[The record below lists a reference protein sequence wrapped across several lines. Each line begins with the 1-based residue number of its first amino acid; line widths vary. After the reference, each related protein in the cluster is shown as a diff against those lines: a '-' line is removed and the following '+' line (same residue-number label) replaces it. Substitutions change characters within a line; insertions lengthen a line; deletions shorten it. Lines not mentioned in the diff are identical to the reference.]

1 MNRKYW
7 RISSFD
13 KKRVAE
19 LAYEYGY
26 DELAVFLLAARGIT
40 EPEDVD
46 EFLNTDAELSDPFLL
61 KDMEKAVA
69 RIRRAIDCFERI
81 AVYGDYDADGVT
93 ATALLYLYLE
103 SQGADVTYYIP
114 SRMEEGYGLHN
125 DAIETLADR
134 GVKLIITVD
143 NGINSI
149 EEAEYIASKGIDL
162 VITDHH
168 QPGGLLPEA
177 VAVVNPH
184 RSDDM
189 SPFKD
194 TAGVGVAFKLIAA
207 LEDGDYDSV
216 LEDFA
221 DIVAIGTIA
230 DIVPLKSEN
239 RILAVKGINAINE
252 SSRCGIVALKNNVC
266 PGKDLNAQSV
276 AFTIAP
282 RINAAGRVESA
293 VTALRLLL
301 TDDEE
306 EANEL
311 AAMLDSFNAKR
322 QETEAEI
329 IEEAINRIETDESLK
344 YSRVLVVDG
353 ENWHSGVIGI
363 VASKLVDRYGKPAMV
378 IARDGSGEAKGSC
391 RSIEGFSLFDA
402 LTDASDYLVRFGGHT
417 LAAGF
422 TVNDD
427 KIDDFRKKIN
437 EYADKLDVFYPVM
450 TLDCKINPAKIDM
463 GFVESLSALEPFGAE
478 NPQPMFCICN
488 VTIRNIRAIG
498 TKLNHIRITFE
509 KKGQQY
515 AGVYFGMSQ
524 DDFSFDV
531 GDVVDLAVY
540 IDKNEYKGEV
550 KPNIYIKGVK
560 NAKASDDEYFAGEM
574 LYNKIK
580 GKKELTEE
588 EKQKACPD
596 RNFSALV
603 FRFVKS
609 SKKCNADPEQIALKL
624 GFGSEMTCKVR
635 VALDAFCELGLI
647 RYENNV
653 YSAIP
658 DAPKVSLRDSEILK
672 KLGYN
677 DI

>member
-69 RIRRAIDCFERI
+69 RIKRAIDGFERI

-114 SRMEEGYGLHN
+114 SRMDEGYGLHS
-125 DAIETLADR
+125 DAVDTLCER

-143 NGINSI
+143 NGINSVD
-149 EEAEYIASKGIDL
+149 EASYIASKGIDL

-168 QPGGLLPEA
+168 QPGGVLPEA

-184 RSDDM
+184 RADDM

-194 TAGVGVAFKLIAA
+194 TAGVGVAFKLVAA
-207 LEDGDYDSV
+207 LEDGDYESV
-216 LEDFA
+216 LDDFA

-239 RILAVKGINAINE
+239 RILAVRGINAINE
-252 SSRCGIVALKNNVC
+252 SSRCGIVALKKNVC

-293 VTALRLLL
+293 ITALRLLL
-301 TDDEE
+301 TEDEE

-311 AAMLDSFNAKR
+311 AEMLDSFNAKR

-329 IEEAINRIETDESLK
+329 IEEAINRIENDESLK

-402 LTDASDYLVRFGGHT
+402 LTDAGDLLVRFGGHT

-427 KIDDFRKKIN
+427 KIDAFRQKIN

-488 VTIRNIRAIG
+488 VIIKNIRAIG

-515 AGVYFGMSQ
+515 AGVYFGMST

-531 GDVVDLAVY
+531 GDMVDLAVY

-560 NAKASDDEYFAGEM
+560 NAKASDDDYFASEM
-574 LYNKIK
+574 LYNKIRSN
-580 GKKELTEE
+580 
-588 EKQKACPD
+588 KQLAESERLRACPD
-596 RNFSALV
+596 RSFSALV
-603 FRFVKS
+603 FRYVKS
-609 SKKCNADPEQIALKL
+609 SKKCNAEPEQIALKL

-647 RYENNV
+647 KNENGV

-658 DAPKVSLRDSEILK
+658 DAPKVSLCDASILK
-672 KLGYN
+672 KLGYK

>member
-69 RIRRAIDCFERI
+69 RIKRAIDGFERI

-114 SRMEEGYGLHN
+114 SRMDEGYGLHS
-125 DAIETLADR
+125 DAVDTLCER

-143 NGINSI
+143 NGINSV
-149 EEAEYIASKGIDL
+149 EEASYIASKGIDL

-168 QPGGLLPEA
+168 QPGGVLPEA

-184 RSDDM
+184 RADDM

-194 TAGVGVAFKLIAA
+194 TAGVGVAFKLVAA
-207 LEDGDYDSV
+207 LEDGDYESV
-216 LEDFA
+216 LDDFA

-239 RILAVKGINAINE
+239 RILAVRGINAINE
-252 SSRCGIVALKNNVC
+252 SSRCGIVALKKNIC

-301 TDDEE
+301 TEDEE

-311 AAMLDSFNAKR
+311 AEMLDSFNAKR

-329 IEEAINRIETDESLK
+329 IEEAINRIENDESLK

-402 LTDASDYLVRFGGHT
+402 LTDAGDLLVRFGGHT

-427 KIDDFRKKIN
+427 KIDAFRQRIN

-488 VTIRNIRAIG
+488 VIIKNIRAIG

-515 AGVYFGMSQ
+515 AGVYFGMST

-531 GDVVDLAVY
+531 GDMVDLAVY

-560 NAKASDDEYFAGEM
+560 NAKASDDDYFASEM
-574 LYNKIK
+574 LYNKIRSN
-580 GKKELTEE
+580 
-588 EKQKACPD
+588 KQLAESERLRACPD
-596 RNFSALV
+596 RSFSALV
-603 FRFVKS
+603 FRYVKS
-609 SKKCNADPEQIALKL
+609 SKKCNAEPEQIALKL

-647 RYENNV
+647 KNENGV

-658 DAPKVSLRDSEILK
+658 DAPKVSLCDASILK
-672 KLGYN
+672 KLGYK